1 MVRGNLNR
9 QCEKRLNYPAQG
21 MVEFAIALPLLLLIM
36 LAIVEFGRL
45 LFYYSVVTTS
55 AREAARYGSAAGGFG
70 STDNFYQ
77 DCDGIRDAALRM
89 GNLVGMQN
97 NDTDIQIRYQDAS
110 LNYLTDTCPP
120 GGSGPILGQGERIEV
135 TTTAHFQPIIPL
147 IHLPTFDIQAVS
159 RRTIL
164 VDIQIK

>member
-1 MVRGNLNR
+1 MPFCHTTGRNGR
-9 QCEKRLNYPAQG
+9 QSNQKAQE

-36 LAIVEFGRL
+36 LAIIEFGWL
-45 LFYYSVVTTS
+45 LLYYAVVTTS
-55 AREAARYGSAAGGFG
+55 AREAARYGSAAGGLG
-70 STDNFYQ
+70 GTINYYQ
-77 DCDGIRDAALRM
+77 DCDGIRGAALRM

-97 NDTDIQIRYQDAS
+97 NDSDIQIRYQDAS
-110 LNYLTDTCPP
+110 LVDTADTCPP
-120 GGSGPILGQGERIEV
+120 GGTGPQLGQGERIEV
-135 TTTAHFQPIIPL
+135 TTTAHFHPIVPF

>member
-1 MVRGNLNR
+1 MPCFHTGRRNG
-9 QCEKRLNYPAQG
+9 RLSNQKAQE

-36 LAIVEFGRL
+36 LAIIEFGRL
-45 LFYYSVVTTS
+45 LFYYTVVTTG
-55 AREAARYGSAAGGFG
+55 AREAARYGSAAGGLG
-70 STDNFYQ
+70 GVLNYYQ
-77 DCDGIRDAALRM
+77 DCDGIRGAALRM

-97 NDTDIQIRYQDAS
+97 DDSDIRIRYQDAS
-110 LNYLTDTCPP
+110 LVDTGDTCPP
-120 GGSGPILGQGERIEV
+120 GGSGPLLQQGERIEV
-135 TTTAHFQPIIPL
+135 TTTAHFQPIVPV